1 MGQRNRLTA
10 LKVQGIIK
18 RGERG
23 FYNDGAGLH
32 LQISKWGTPS
42 WVYRYTYR
50 GTTRWMGLG
59 SADDFT
65 LAKAR
70 EQCGEQREKLKAKKD
85 PLAERD
91 EERLQARMEKARRCT
106 FDEAC
111 DRFIAAHEPSWK
123 NPRHRQ
129 QWHNSLQT
137 YVRPILGH
145 MPVSE
150 IETGDVMRCL
160 EPIWKTKTETASRV
174 RGRIEKVMD
183 WAKAHGYRD
192 GENPAAWKGHLANL
206 LPAKGKITKVQHHAA
221 MPYAQVPGFMAT
233 LRNAQSV
240 SARALEFTVLTGCRT
255 SEVIDAKVHEFDL
268 NKRVWE
274 IPAARMKS
282 GSPHT
287 VPLTPRMV
295 EILQDVANR
304 HDRDYAFVNP
314 QTGRNLSNM
323 AMAEF
328 LKAISPNVTVHGFRS
343 SLRDWLAEQTSF
355 SHDLCEM
362 ALAHAVKDGTVKAY
376 KRSDLLE
383 KRRALMGAWDQYC
396 GTPRPACDVVPLR
409 KAKA

>member
-1 MGQRNRLTA
+1 MGIRNRLTA

-32 LQISKWGTPS
+32 LQISKWGTAN

-70 EQCGEQREKLKAKKD
+70 EQCGEQRDKLKAKQD

-91 EERLQARMEKARRCT
+91 AQRLQTRMEAARRCT

-123 NPRHRQ
+123 NPKHRQ

-206 LPAKGKITKVQHHAA
+206 LPAKGKITKVQHHPA
-221 MPYAQVPGFMAT
+221 MPYAQVPSFMAT
-233 LRNAQSV
+233 LRNAQHV
-240 SARALEFTVLTGCRT
+240 SARALEFTILTAART
-255 SEVIDAKVHEFDL
+255 GEVIGAKMHEFNL
-268 NKRVWE
+268 SKRVWE

-282 GSPHT
+282 EHPHT
-287 VPLTPRMV
+287 VPLTPRMI

-304 HDRDYAFVNP
+304 HEGEFAFVNP
-314 QTGRNLSNM
+314 QTGRKLSDM
-323 AMAEF
+323 AMAEL
-328 LKAISPNVTVHGFRS
+328 LKSLRPDVTVHGFRS

-355 SHDLCEM
+355 PHDLCEM

-376 KRSDLLE
+376 KRTDLLE

-409 KAKA
+409 KAKV